1 MLGRLQQNFNPIIS
15 RQEQSPGK
23 QKIGFGMQLTFK
35 SDLINDLIDR
45 SPEGADELLIAS
57 KNALNDQAKNPLSVH
72 FFKDPESASIKG
84 LIQTPNTHEFIKIAN
99 RKMEDFLKNP
109 VATFHEMLTDLNSTE
124 KPSRR
129 SSILGKFEDAN
140 LFSPGDFD

>member
-15 RQEQSPGK
+15 RQDQSHGK

-35 SDLINDLIDR
+35 RDLIEDVINH
-45 SPEGADELLIAS
+45 SPEDADELLIAS
-57 KNALNDQAKNPLSVH
+57 KKVLADQAANPLSVH
-72 FFKDPESASIKG
+72 FFKEPESASIKG
-84 LIQTPNTHEFIKIAN
+84 FIKSPNSHDIIKSAK
-99 RKMEDFLKNP
+99 RPMKDFVKNS

-140 LFSPGDFD
+140 LFPPGDFD